1 MSSPT
6 SVSYT
11 QPENTFLGSIKWYDS
26 KKGFGFIKPLGPPSP
41 DVFVH
46 AVDIKATLCE
56 RPVLITGEYV
66 QFQLGEPSEERRAK
80 AINVTGIFGGPLLCD
95 HGRITFKSH
104 FRNSSSE
111 AGEDSKK
118 KEEADGARED

>member
-1 MSSPT
+1 MTDPSATSP
-6 SVSYT
+6 S
-11 QPENTFLGSIKWYDS
+11 NTFLGSVKWYDS
-26 KKGFGFIKPLGPPSP
+26 KKGYGFLKPLGPPSP

-80 AINVTGIFGGPLLCD
+80 AINVTGIYGGPLLCD
-95 HGRITFKSH
+95 HGRIKFTSH
-104 FRNSSSE
+104 FRNGSSE
-111 AGEDSKK
+111 EGG
-118 KEEADGARED
+118 EEAQSADAAASASS